1 MNDNMKTL
9 VNINSHTLTQQLTQ
23 LEKAVKSLAN
33 QTKFLAATAS
43 AISKTVSAHEIELRD
58 LHPVKAAHDRGRWC
72 VLYEWAGIR
81 HDGLRA
87 LRDAAVHGGDI
98 TTDTR
103 LLSSPIDES
112 EENVEALRAAFREHY
127 GIDLKTASGNIA
139 TAPPYV
145 VEACDVLADVRS
157 LGFWRERVNSSH
169 AGMQLRTWVDRLST
183 TGCAARNWMA
193 KYCSS
198 CERNIVAKQESP

>member
-33 QTKFLAATAS
+33 QTKFFAATAS

-87 LRDAAVHGGDI
+87 LRDAAVHAGDI

-139 TAPPYV
+139 IAPPYV

-157 LGFWRERVNSSH
+157 LGFWRESEQ
-169 AGMQLRTWVDRLST
+169 QLR
-183 TGCAARNWMA
+183 RNA
-193 KYCSS
+193 I
-198 CERNIVAKQESP
+198 EVLGRQIVNDWLRGEKLDGQILLKLRTEYRG

>member
-43 AISKTVSAHEIELRD
+43 AISKTVNAHEIELRD

-81 HDGLRA
+81 NDGLRA
-87 LRDAAVHGGDI
+87 LCDAAVHGGDI

-103 LLSSPIDES
+103 LLSSLIDES

-139 TAPPYV
+139 IAPPYV

-157 LGFWRERVNSSH
+157 LGFWRESEQ
-169 AGMQLRTWVDRLST
+169 QLR
-183 TGCAARNWMA
+183 RNA
-193 KYCSS
+193 I
-198 CERNIVAKQESP
+198 EDLGRQIVNDWLRGEKLDGQILLKLRTEYRG

>member
-1 MNDNMKTL
+1 MNDNMRTL

-87 LRDAAVHGGDI
+87 LRDAVVHAGDI

-127 GIDLKTASGNIA
+127 GIDLKTASGTIA
-139 TAPPYV
+139 IAPPYV

-157 LGFWRERVNSSH
+157 LGFWRESEQ
-169 AGMQLRTWVDRLST
+169 QLR
-183 TGCAARNWMA
+183 RNA
-193 KYCSS
+193 I
-198 CERNIVAKQESP
+198 EVLGRQIVNDWLRGEKLDGQILLKLRTEYRG